1 MSELKYVIFDFS
13 EADKINFNEVKE
25 DSIETLRKSVD
36 GNKTF
41 VKYEGVMP
49 ECVNDLLTKSR
60 EYYNFEILE
69 ILATEEWTNSE
80 LNRI

>member
-1 MSELKYVIFDFS
+1 MNELKYVIFDFS

-41 VKYEGVMP
+41 VKYEGLMP
-49 ECVNDLLTKSR
+49 QCVSNLLSKSR
-60 EYYNFEILE
+60 EYYNIEILE

-80 LNRI
+80 LNRL

>member
-60 EYYNFEILE
+60 EYYNIEILE

-80 LNRI
+80 LNRL

>member
-49 ECVNDLLTKSR
+49 ECVIDLLTKSR

-80 LNRI
+80 LNRL

>member
-41 VKYEGVMP
+41 VKYEGLMP
-49 ECVNDLLTKSR
+49 QCVSNLLSKSR
-60 EYYNFEILE
+60 EYYNIEILE

-80 LNRI
+80 LNRL

>member
-1 MSELKYVIFDFS
+1 MVDLKYVIFDFS

-25 DSIETLRKSVD
+25 DSIDTLRKSVD
-36 GNKTF
+36 GIKTF

-49 ECVNDLLTKSR
+49 ESVSDLLSKSR
-60 EYYNFEILE
+60 EYYNFEFLE
-69 ILATEEWTNSE
+69 ILSTEEWTNSE

>member
-1 MSELKYVIFDFS
+1 MNELKYVIFDFS

-41 VKYEGVMP
+41 VKYEGAMP
-49 ECVNDLLTKSR
+49 ECVNDLLSKSR
-60 EYYNFEILE
+60 EYYNIEILE

-80 LNRI
+80 LNRL

>member
-1 MSELKYVIFDFS
+1 MNELKYVIFDFS

-25 DSIETLRKSVD
+25 DSIETLRKSID

-41 VKYEGVMP
+41 VKYEGLMP
-49 ECVNDLLTKSR
+49 ECVTNLISKSI
-60 EYYNFEILE
+60 EHNNFGILE

-80 LNRI
+80 LNRL

>member
-13 EADKINFNEVKE
+13 EVDKINFNEVKE

-41 VKYEGVMP
+41 VKYEGTMP

-80 LNRI
+80 LNRL

>member
-41 VKYEGVMP
+41 VKYQGEMP
-49 ECVNDLLTKSR
+49 ESIQLITNKSQ
-60 EYYNFEILE
+60 EYNNYQILE
-69 ILATEEWTNSE
+69 ILKTEEWTDDSLKNM
-80 LNRI
+80 

>member
-80 LNRI
+80 LNRL

>member
-1 MSELKYVIFDFS
+1 MSELKYIIFDFS

-41 VKYEGVMP
+41 VKYEGTMP

-60 EYYNFEILE
+60 EYYNIEILE
-69 ILATEEWTNSE
+69 ILASEEWTNSE
-80 LNRI
+80 LNRL

>member
-41 VKYEGVMP
+41 VKYEGTMP
-49 ECVNDLLTKSR
+49 ECINDLLTKSR

-80 LNRI
+80 LNRL

>member
-1 MSELKYVIFDFS
+1 MNELKYVIFDFS

-25 DSIETLRKSVD
+25 DSIETLRKSVN

-41 VKYEGVMP
+41 VKYEGSMP

-80 LNRI
+80 LNRL

>member
-13 EADKINFNEVKE
+13 EADKINFSEVKE

-41 VKYEGVMP
+41 VKYEGTMP

-60 EYYNFEILE
+60 EYYNIEILE

-80 LNRI
+80 LNRL

>member
-41 VKYEGVMP
+41 VKYEGTMP
-49 ECVNDLLTKSR
+49 ECVNDLLSKSR
-60 EYYNFEILE
+60 EYYNIEILE

-80 LNRI
+80 LNRL

>member
-1 MSELKYVIFDFS
+1 MNELKYVIFDFS
-13 EADKINFNEVKE
+13 EVDKINFNEVKE

-41 VKYEGVMP
+41 VKYEGTMP
-49 ECVNDLLTKSR
+49 ECVNDLLSKSR
-60 EYYNFEILE
+60 EYYNIEILE

-80 LNRI
+80 LNRL

>member
-1 MSELKYVIFDFS
+1 MNELKYVIFDFS

-25 DSIETLRKSVD
+25 DSIETLRKSVN

-41 VKYEGVMP
+41 VKYEGSMP
-49 ECVNDLLTKSR
+49 ECINDLLTKSR

-80 LNRI
+80 LNRL

>member
-41 VKYEGVMP
+41 VKYEGTMP

-60 EYYNFEILE
+60 EYYNIEILE

-80 LNRI
+80 LNRL

>member
-1 MSELKYVIFDFS
+1 MNELKYVIFDFS
-13 EADKINFNEVKE
+13 EVDKINFNEVKE
-25 DSIETLRKSVD
+25 DSIETLRKSVN

-41 VKYEGVMP
+41 VKYEGTMP
-49 ECVNDLLTKSR
+49 ECVNDLLSKSR

-80 LNRI
+80 LNRL